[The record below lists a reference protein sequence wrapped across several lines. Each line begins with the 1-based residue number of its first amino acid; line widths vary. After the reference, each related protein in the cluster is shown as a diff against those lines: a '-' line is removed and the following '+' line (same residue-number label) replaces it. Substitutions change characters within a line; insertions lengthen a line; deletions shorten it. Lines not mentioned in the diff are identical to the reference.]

1 MKKSILALALFAAMG
16 TAFADAG
23 QTAVSVD
30 YQFQTVDNNSAPD
43 QQQLSFQA
51 KHWLTKE
58 FAIDGGIAA
67 AQNGDNNVAS
77 TSKAVFK
84 DSNRYEIG
92 ASYQRAIVGPV
103 DGYARLGL
111 GYKAPSGTQ
120 MFAYNSEEVG
130 VVYHAPY
137 SIDLK
142 AGYRWRQANDTN
154 IAAGQTDTS
163 RTMRY
168 AVGYNFN
175 KTNTVTFNLD
185 KVSVPADQGPDQTAY
200 HVTYTHKFD

>member
-43 QQQLSFQA
+43 QQQLSLGV

-67 AQNGDNNVAS
+67 AQNNDNNVAS
-77 TSKAVFK
+77 TSKAVWK

-120 MFAYNSEEVG
+120 MFAYNSEEIG
-130 VVYHAPY
+130 VVAHLPANF
-137 SIDLK
+137 DAK
-142 AGYRWRQANDTN
+142 VGYRWRQANDTN

-163 RTMRY
+163 RTVRY
-168 AVGYNFN
+168 GLGYNFS
-175 KTNTVTFNLD
+175 KTDTVAFNLD

-200 HVTYTHKFD
+200 HLTYTHKFN

>member
-16 TAFADAG
+16 SAFADAG

-30 YQFQTVDNNSAPD
+30 YQVQTVDNNTAPD
-43 QQQLSFQA
+43 QQQLSIGV

-58 FAIDGGIAA
+58 FAVDGGISA
-67 AQNGDNNVAS
+67 AQNGNQNVAPTAGS
-77 TSKAVFK
+77 VYK

-92 ASYQRAIVGPV
+92 ASYQKAIIGPV

-111 GYKAPSGTQ
+111 GMKASSGTQ
-120 MFAYNSEEVG
+120 AFGYNSEEIG

-137 SIDLK
+137 NIDLK
-142 AGYRWRQANDTN
+142 AGYRWRQANNTN
-154 IAAGQTDTS
+154 IALNEMDTS
-163 RTMRY
+163 QTQRY
-168 AVGYNFN
+168 AVAYNFS
-175 KTNTVTFNLD
+175 KTDAVALNLD
-185 KVSVPADQGPDQTAY
+185 KVSVPVAQGPDQTAY